1 MLHWFGWKKTHFCA
15 FSSSKLYPFSIIPH
29 FVYEASMYSQPESRG
44 DTLFQKVVRLK
55 TPSPRAS
62 CPSPVWE
69 TELMKS
75 IHIPVRWLGFGLGL
89 GLGVGLFVKIGAK
102 AIGASLANS
111 DDAKT
116 VGVMMAVNI
125 DPRKPILSQQR
136 F

>member
-1 MLHWFGWKKTHFCA
+1 
-15 FSSSKLYPFSIIPH
+15 
-29 FVYEASMYSQPESRG
+29 
-44 DTLFQKVVRLK
+44 
-55 TPSPRAS
+55 
-62 CPSPVWE
+62 
-69 TELMKS
+69 MKS